1 MRIPTSWHASLNY
14 PAGIGNAP
22 PRRRTMTFGI
32 WSGRARCGSV
42 PGMAVHLKTL
52 QYWIVAWLAAMLLG
66 TAAPA
71 QLPTPGK
78 NAIAASLVP
87 ESTVVVPGRTVT
99 LALVMKPD
107 KGWHGYWKNPGDSGI
122 ETQIAWNLPAGLTAG
137 PIQYPVPERLIIAG
151 LMNYVYEGDYAQL
164 IDVQVPSD
172 VAPGTKLPIRAK
184 VDYLACTDEVCVPET
199 ANVAVDLEAGAAAS
213 QANRAM
219 FDRWRQALPKP
230 LGSEARFARAGNR
243 LRLAIPV
250 PAGLELSEP
259 YFYPLT
265 DGALSYAAPQ
275 SFSRAGDTLIVE
287 VDAPPNG
294 ASLNAVEG
302 VLKLS
307 AGNGVSLKAVP
318 GTVPPTGTPLT
329 QEAKRSALGTSAIMA
344 ALLGAVLGGLLL
356 NIMPCVFPILS
367 LKALSLAKAAGDEAA
382 AKREGLAYTAGA
394 VLICVALGGALLALR
409 AGGTAAGWAF
419 QLQDPRVILILL
431 LLMTAVALNLAG
443 LFELPALTGGSRLA
457 EKRGTSGAFWTG
469 ALAAFVATPC
479 TGPFM
484 GAALGAALVLPAAPA
499 LAVFAGLGLGL
510 ALPFL
515 LLGFVPALRRRLPKP
530 GAWMDRFR
538 RIMSVPMFLTALAL
552 AWILGRQAGVN
563 GMALGLAA
571 AMLLGLALW
580 WVGRRQGRARSW
592 LPLAPAALAAVAAV
606 ILVPTVAAE
615 PAMAAG
621 SQNALK
627 SEPFTEARLAA
638 LQQEGRRVFVYFTA
652 DWCVTCKVN
661 EKGALERE
669 QVAKAF
675 ADKQVAVLVGDWTRG
690 DAAIGRFLEKHG
702 RSGVP
707 LYLYYEPGKPV
718 QILPQVLTP
727 SRLVSMVS

>member
-1 MRIPTSWHASLNY
+1 
-14 PAGIGNAP
+14 
-22 PRRRTMTFGI
+22 
-32 WSGRARCGSV
+32 
-42 PGMAVHLKTL
+42 MAAHLKTL
-52 QYWIVAWLAAMLLG
+52 HHWIAAWLAAMLLG
-66 TAAPA
+66 TAAQA

-87 ESTVVVPGRTVT
+87 ESAVVVPGRTVT

-122 ETQIAWNLPAGLTAG
+122 ETQIAWNMPAGLTAG
-137 PIQYPVPERLIIAG
+137 PIQYPVPDRLIIAG
-151 LMNYVYEGDYAQL
+151 LMNYVYEGDYAHL
-164 IDVQVPSD
+164 IDVQVPAN
-172 VAPGTKLPIRAK
+172 VAPGTKLPVRAR

-199 ANVAVDLEAGAAAS
+199 ANVAVDLQAGAA
-213 QANRAM
+213 QDTTANRAM
-219 FDRWRQALPKP
+219 FDRFRQAMPKP
-230 LGSEARFARAGNR
+230 LGSEARFARVGNR
-243 LRLAIPV
+243 FRLAVPL
-250 PAGLELSEP
+250 PAGLDIAEP
-259 YFYPLT
+259 YFFPLT
-265 DGALSYAAPQ
+265 DGALSYAATQ
-275 SFSRAGDTLIVE
+275 TFSRSGDTLVVE
-287 VDAPPNG
+287 VDAPQG
-294 ASLNAVEG
+294 DASPGAVEG
-302 VLKLS
+302 VLKLNETL
-307 AGNGVSLKAVP
+307 GLSLKAAPGAVP
-318 GTVPPTGTPLT
+318 DLGEPLAQSEPQTSTGATAVL
-329 QEAKRSALGTSAIMA
+329 A
-344 ALLGAVLGGLLL
+344 ALFGAVLGGLLL

-367 LKALSLAKAAGDEAA
+367 LKALSLAKAGGDEAA
-382 AKREGLAYTAGA
+382 ARREGLAYTAGA
-394 VLICVALGGALLALR
+394 VLICTALGAALLALR

-419 QLQDPRVILILL
+419 QLQDPRVILTLL
-431 LLMTAVALNLAG
+431 LLMTAIALNLAG

-484 GAALGAALVLPAAPA
+484 GAALGAALVLPAALA
-499 LAVFAGLGLGL
+499 LAVFAGLGFGL

-592 LPLAPAALAAVAAV
+592 LPLAPAALAAIAAV
-606 ILVPTVAAE
+606 ILVPAAAE
-615 PAMAAG
+615 PAMAAA
-621 SQNALK
+621 SQNALE

-652 DWCVTCKVN
+652 DWCITCKVN

-718 QILPQVLTP
+718 EILPQVLTP